1 MTDKHP
7 DKSAGHDTARF
18 KMKPRPGSPPG
29 LETDGHG
36 NVIPLA
42 QRTQEDQEKATAA
55 GEKNPEQEAEH
66 PAAMPR
72 DQQGQGGKSVHHD
85 PEGQQGGAH
94 QGGIKAGGREQ
105 D

>member
-1 MTDKHP
+1 MTDKHA
-7 DKSAGHDTARF
+7 DKSAGQDIAKF

-42 QRTQEDQEKATAA
+42 QRTKEDQEKALAA
-55 GEKNPEQEAEH
+55 GEKNPDQEAEH

-72 DQQGQGGKSVHHD
+72 DQQGQGGKAAHHD
-85 PEGQQGGAH
+85 REGQQGGTE
-94 QGGIKAGGREQ
+94 GGGREQ